1 MNKTNLLAF
10 SVSLLTLAG
19 SAALVACGDDTVGT
33 PLPDSGVS
41 GTSGMSGTTG
51 TSGTSGTTGTSG
63 GAADGGADATV
74 DSGPRGDAGPDATI
88 GSDAG
93 DAGPDTGAN
102 ANNDAGPFPAPP
114 VLGAEIDRF
123 GRPAVNTALDHVF
136 DSNPTTA
143 GAAKTAYNA
152 DGDAG
157 AWVGEYQSMFE
168 QNLAIYDSLDTNSAV
183 AGSGC
188 GNQLLIGPSTDAGAA
203 RYGAL
208 AGVLADDRLWLN
220 TASTTC
226 TTYLG
231 VELGVTT
238 DCGGRGPAYD
248 VIMAT
253 YSAVAGV
260 PGFTG
265 FGSGVTANPA
275 KTDADGGTS
284 FPYFQIIAQ

>member
-1 MNKTNLLAF
+1 MKKTNLLAF

-41 GTSGMSGTTG
+41 GSSG
-51 TSGTSGTTGTSG
+51 TSGTSGTTGTTGTTGTSG
-63 GAADGGADATV
+63 SAADGGLDATV
-74 DSGPRGDAGPDATI
+74 DSGAKGDAGPDATI

-93 DAGPDTGAN
+93 DAGPD

-136 DSNPTTA
+136 DSDSTSA
-143 GAAKTAYNA
+143 GAAKSAYNA
-152 DGDAG
+152 DSDAG
-157 AWVGEYQSMFE
+157 AWVSEYQSMFE
-168 QNLAIYDSLDTNSAV
+168 SNLAIYDSLDTNSATD
-183 AGSGC
+183 AGC

-220 TASTTC
+220 TGSTTC

-231 VELGVTT
+231 VELGVTS
-238 DCGGRGPAYD
+238 DCGGRAPAYD
-248 VIMAT
+248 VIMST

-265 FGSGVTANPA
+265 FGSGVSANPA
-275 KTDADGGTS
+275 KTDADGGAS